1 MTPSTELHAQ
11 AVAQARADI
20 VRIGRSLFERRL
32 VHSSAG
38 NISVRLPGDAGFL
51 ITPGDAC
58 LGFLDP
64 DQLAWVDGDGVLV
77 SGERPSKTLTL
88 HRRIYAADTEANC
101 VLHTHST
108 HLVAL
113 SLLGVWS
120 ESDILPPLTAYQV
133 MKVGH
138 VPLIAWRRPGDP
150 EVADLVA
157 EQIGAASAAGKP
169 IRAVMLDRL
178 GPMVWQRS
186 AADAMATLDELEES
200 ARLWLLSGRAVLP
213 LNEAQIEEIRRA
225 FGASW

>member
-1 MTPSTELHAQ
+1 MTRSTDLHAE

-64 DQLAWVDGDGVLV
+64 AQLAWVDRDGVLV

-88 HRRIYAADTEANC
+88 HRRIYAADASANC

-113 SLLGVWS
+113 TLLGVWA

-150 EVADLVA
+150 VVADLVA

-186 AADAMATLDELEES
+186 VDEAMATLDELEES
-200 ARLWLLSGRAVLP
+200 AKLWLLSGRAALP
-213 LNEAQIEEIRRA
+213 LSELQIEEIRRA

>member
-11 AVAQARADI
+11 AVAQASADI

-77 SGERPSKTLTL
+77 SGERPSKTLML
-88 HRRIYAADTEANC
+88 HRRIYAADGAANC